1 MLHNCVL
8 WSWIQCFYAMVG
20 VLMAFVFFIFVFWGD
35 TFQNSEI
42 GSLKTNSTDTTM
54 PYDGWYTGAASSSLN
69 DIAND
74 EFTQILHIEEASD
87 DGTSQIEDT
96 DDDAPIMERRLSSTS
111 VAKIRSTLS
120 NNSTAN
126 NTDGISGNFVAISV
140 PDTAAITMK
149 PSSSDVSISLLL
161 DADDDDSNESFEDD
175 DDTFGNANVNLLGN
189 PTRKRSS
196 TNASFRLD
204 DEQK

>member
-1 MLHNCVL
+1 
-8 WSWIQCFYAMVG
+8 
-20 VLMAFVFFIFVFWGD
+20 
-35 TFQNSEI
+35 
-42 GSLKTNSTDTTM
+42 M